1 MSGSFDI
8 STSTTNRFNSMSED
22 SSKTDY
28 LTDILRYD
36 ADFSGSSDRYLETV
50 VILMMQNLDICFG
63 KRDSH

>member
-1 MSGSFDI
+1 
-8 STSTTNRFNSMSED
+8 MSED

-36 ADFSGSSDRYLETV
+36 ADFSGLSDRYLETV